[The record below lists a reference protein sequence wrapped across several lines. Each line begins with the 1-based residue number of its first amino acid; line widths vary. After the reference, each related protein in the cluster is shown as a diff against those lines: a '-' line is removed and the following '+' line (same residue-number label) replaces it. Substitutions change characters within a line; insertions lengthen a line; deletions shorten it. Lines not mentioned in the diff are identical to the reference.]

1 MSIVSSADILAYT
14 GEAVYTSNLPAV
26 HEGVE
31 AMVKKA
37 CGKTFESATYFE
49 LYDGKGQYYR
59 LRLDN
64 EPITAV
70 SRVSVDLDAVMKIKN
85 INTDA
90 TTASVKVDATNVTLA
105 VNGGAGHSTTTLAI
119 ATYDTLTKL
128 VDAINALDASYG
140 WSAELYDSDYTAK
153 KTALLIPQ
161 QIDVTSWVSV
171 SDYIN
176 LYMGVPT
183 SFIVVDRKYIEAY
196 FPRGTQNIAVSYTAG
211 ESSADIELLI
221 LMLVKYMNDRKTASA
236 DGVKRWQVGEIM
248 TEYYVALDEMPF
260 LTEFITANRKVVI

>member
-1 MSIVSSADILAYT
+1 
-14 GEAVYTSNLPAV
+14 
-26 HEGVE
+26 
-31 AMVKKA
+31 
-37 CGKTFESATYFE
+37 
-49 LYDGKGQYYR
+49 
-59 LRLDN
+59 
-64 EPITAV
+64 
-70 SRVSVDLDAVMKIKN
+70 
-85 INTDA
+85 
-90 TTASVKVDATNVTLA
+90 
-105 VNGGAGHSTTTLAI
+105 LAI